1 MENLKEKLTYRQEGD
16 YLIPNIA
23 VSKDESNNN
32 HIGKYGYLRLDY
44 LNKNK
49 KGYYIELMLDG
60 KLPEHLIEIDK
71 QANKKVKAIIRSLAK
86 LQNVDEKLKANN
98 QIEWVKLMNNLKNS
112 AEEIV
117 LNELIYN

>member
-1 MENLKEKLTYRQEGD
+1 MKNLKEKLTYRKDGD
-16 YLIPNIA
+16 YLLPNLA
-23 VSKDESNNN
+23 VLKDECNNY

-44 LNKNK
+44 LKKNK
-49 KGYYIELMLDG
+49 RGYYTELMLYG

-71 QANKKVKAIIRSLAK
+71 QANKRVKAIVNSIVKS
-86 LQNVDEKLKANN
+86 QNVDEKLKANN
-98 QIEWVKLMNNLKNS
+98 QMEWVKLMNNFKNS

>member
-1 MENLKEKLTYRQEGD
+1 
-16 YLIPNIA
+16 
-23 VSKDESNNN
+23 
-32 HIGKYGYLRLDY
+32 
-44 LNKNK
+44 
-49 KGYYIELMLDG
+49 MLDG

>member
-44 LNKNK
+44 LKKNK

>member
-44 LNKNK
+44 LKKNK

-71 QANKKVKAIIRSLAK
+71 QVNKKVKAIIRSLAK

>member
-44 LNKNK
+44 LKKNK

-98 QIEWVKLMNNLKNS
+98 QIEWVN
-112 AEEIV
+112 
-117 LNELIYN
+117 

>member
-44 LNKNK
+44 LKKNK

-71 QANKKVKAIIRSLAK
+71 QANKKVNAIIRSLAK

>member
-32 HIGKYGYLRLDY
+32 HIVKYGYLRLDY
-44 LNKNK
+44 LKKNK